1 MENYLSLFKRMA
13 QHTAT
18 QPEQNHYMGN
28 YAGDM
33 EHKLHK
39 SYFDFTADEDI
50 DFHIAEIN
58 KQSGDLHRT
67 DGTGYYCSEC
77 NNRGYFGV
85 KYQGQYAERDCKCV
99 KIRQA
104 INQVK
109 LSGLGDV
116 FNKCTFNTFDCK
128 QTWQGLVKD
137 KALEFLKS
145 RANCFYIGGVTGSG
159 KSHICTAIVD
169 HFLKQGKSI
178 KYMQWLDGI
187 DELNNLRFRQVEKYD
202 AILNEYKNAD
212 VLYIDDF
219 LKGDNAVKPSTAD
232 IKFAYRII
240 NSRYVVSR
248 SARQKRYITVISSEW
263 ALSQINSFDGATGG
277 RISELALKDFILRIE
292 GADKNQRIN
301 FGG

>member
-1 MENYLSLFKRMA
+1 MDDYISLFKNMA

-18 QPEQNHYMGN
+18 PSEKDHYMGK
-28 YAGDM
+28 YAGNM

-39 SYFDFTADEDI
+39 PYFDFNDDEALDY
-50 DFHIAEIN
+50 HIAEVN

-67 DGTGYYCSEC
+67 DGTGYYCAEC
-77 NNRGYFGV
+77 KNRGYFGV
-85 KYQGQYAERDCKCV
+85 KYQGAYAEKDCKCI
-99 KIRQA
+99 KIRQ
-104 INQVK
+104 IIKQVK

-116 FNKCTFNTFDCK
+116 FNKCTFDSFDCK
-128 QTWQGLVKD
+128 QQWQGLVKD

-145 RANCFYIGGVTGSG
+145 KANCFYIGGTTGSG

-169 HFLKQGKSI
+169 SFLKQGKNI
-178 KYMQWLDGI
+178 KYMQWLDAL
-187 DELNNLRFRQVEKYD
+187 DELNNLRFRQVEKYE
-202 AILNEYKNAD
+202 AILNEIRNVD

-219 LKGDNAVKPSTAD
+219 LKGDNAVKPSSTD
-232 IKFAYRII
+232 IRFAYRVI

-248 SARQKRYITVISSEW
+248 SASQKRYITVISSEW
-263 ALSQINSFDGATGG
+263 PLSQINSFDGATGG
-277 RISELALKDFILRIE
+277 RISELALKDFVLRID

>member
-1 MENYLSLFKRMA
+1 MDDYLSLFKRMA

-18 QPEQNHYMGN
+18 QPEQNHYMRMYVG
-28 YAGDM
+28 AM
-33 EHKLHK
+33 EKQLGK
-39 SYFDFTADEDI
+39 PYFEFTDEEELDYK
-50 DFHIAEIN
+50 IAEEN
-58 KQSGDLHRT
+58 SKEGNLDLT
-67 DGTGYYCSEC
+67 DGTGYYCAEC
-77 NNRGYFGV
+77 KNRGYFAV
-85 KYQGQYAERDCKCV
+85 KYEGQYAERDCKCV

-116 FNKCTFNTFDCK
+116 FNKCTFETFDCK

-145 RANCFYIGGVTGSG
+145 SANCFYIGGVTGSG

-187 DELNNLRFRQVEKYD
+187 DELNNLRFRQVDKYD
-202 AILNEYKNAD
+202 ALLNEIKNTD

-219 LKGDNAVKPSTAD
+219 LKGDNAVKPSAAD

-248 SARQKRYITVISSEW
+248 SASHKRYITVISSEW
-263 ALSQINSFDGATGG
+263 ALSQIISFDGATGG
-277 RISELALKDFILRIE
+277 RISELALRDFVLRID
-292 GADKNQRIN
+292 GTDKNQRIN